1 VIIAI
6 DTFYESDTKAFTVGV
21 LFNSWQDKVPSSI
34 ISVISENN
42 FGPYI
47 PGQFYKRELPCILDL
62 LKKVDLSKIDF
73 IILDGFL
80 RLKNADG
87 SIHDGLGLHLR
98 KKLNIPHIKLIGVAK
113 SLYCKCDDISIKVY
127 RNKEVVNPLFVQG
140 EGISDQLAADLI
152 RSMDG
157 NYRLPTLLK
166 ILDKETKKKRGI

>member
-6 DTFYESDTKAFTVGV
+6 DTFYESDEKAFTVGV

-34 ISVISENN
+34 ISVTSENN

-62 LKKVDLSKIDF
+62 LKNLDLSKLDF
-73 IILDGFL
+73 IVLDGFL
-80 RLKNADG
+80 RLKDSNG
-87 SIHDGLGLHLR
+87 NVHDGLGLHLK
-98 KKLNIPHIKLIGVAK
+98 KKLNMPQLKLIGVAK
-113 SLYCKCDDISIKVY
+113 SLYCKCDEISVKLY
-127 RNKEVVNPLFVQG
+127 RNKEVTKPLFIQG
-140 EGISDQLAADLI
+140 EGISNQLAANLI
-152 RSMDG
+152 YSMDG